1 MLVLSRQRNEGIVI
15 TVGEHTIEVFVLE
28 IRGDK
33 VRLGLQAPIEFV
45 TIHRAE
51 VQRAIEREK
60 VRAAEQGTGTSEAP
74 PMAT

>member
-1 MLVLSRQRNEGIVI
+1 MLVLSRSAREGIII
-15 TVGEHTIEVFVLE
+15 TVGEHQIECVVVE

-33 VRLGLQAPIEFV
+33 VRLGLTAPKEFV

-60 VRAAEQGTGTSEAP
+60 VRAAEEATD
-74 PMAT
+74 AGS